1 MINLHLKEYRFLC
14 TTHHIMCFHR
24 KLLWASFRRIFLKLK
39 ILHPENSLM
48 LIYTV
53 FVKGYSGFKKG
64 GAQKLNFRLRVIIFL
79 KKVSHKKESCEV
91 LKLHKY
97 FKNTSQ
103 KGTSSVIRL
112 NGVSQTGVSRKQ
124 STVNFRKN
132 EHFLPLD
139 THTYV
144 CVSGSEKYSFFGKF
158 GVLCFLETPVLR
170 FTLLPS

>member
-1 MINLHLKEYRFLC
+1 M
-14 TTHHIMCFHR
+14 
-24 KLLWASFRRIFLKLK
+24 
-39 ILHPENSLM
+39 
-48 LIYTV
+48 
-53 FVKGYSGFKKG
+53 KGYSDFKKG

-97 FKNTSQ
+97 FKNTSS
-103 KGTSSVIRL
+103 KGTSSLIRL